1 MKLEIRPRARAAVS
15 KVLLVGGATRM
26 PGIVSFLRNMTG
38 LEPVGA
44 DGGVDPDEAVALGAA
59 VQAGILQ
66 GQVDGLMV
74 MEQWQASLMR
84 SLATLTLRNDAAAAA
99 AVADR
104 YDIDEMSQA
113 EAGVDDGPPVGQQQ
127 RGERRRRSSRRSG
140 GDDGAA
146 NDPG

>member
-74 MEQWQASLMR
+74 MEQWQDSLKP
-84 SLATLTLRNDAAAAA
+84 SLADRTPRNSPS
-99 AVADR
+99 VA
-104 YDIDEMSQA
+104 
-113 EAGVDDGPPVGQQQ
+113 
-127 RGERRRRSSRRSG
+127 
-140 GDDGAA
+140 
-146 NDPG
+146 